1 MCAFLIVH
9 GQPTRKNVAAH
20 AKFKRTPR
28 LVVSGYIQSCI
39 PCYKDVSQSAS
50 DDGSDDG
57 SCKLSDCLS
66 LTTSLVAY
74 NNC

>member
-20 AKFKRTPR
+20 AKFKRTRKLNVEGLEPR

-57 SCKLSDCLS
+57 LVSHLIVCL
-66 LTTSLVAY
+66 
-74 NNC
+74 